1 MTKENTNGMG
11 NRRGSVRWQLLVML
25 SIGVFWAGCASAPGV
40 NPKGQ
45 IGVVDPSRVLNETE
59 AGKKVKES
67 LNAFMK
73 NRQTLIELEE
83 KELKRMEDDLIKQ
96 ASVLSATA
104 KREREEQFRR
114 RMMEYQQKV
123 TELNREVQE
132 KQRDV
137 SDNFRG
143 RVEKVVAKVAQ
154 QLGLLVVL
162 EKGKGA
168 PTLYNDGS
176 LDITGPVIEEFNKG
190 GY

>member
-1 MTKENTNGMG
+1 MG
-11 NRRGSVRWQLLVML
+11 DRRGRVRWELWAALVAATL
-25 SIGVFWAGCASAPGV
+25 WVGCASSPGI

-73 NRQTLIELEE
+73 NRQSLIELEE

-123 TELNREVQE
+123 GELNREVQE

-137 SDNFRG
+137 SENFRG

-168 PTLYNDGS
+168 PTLFNDSS